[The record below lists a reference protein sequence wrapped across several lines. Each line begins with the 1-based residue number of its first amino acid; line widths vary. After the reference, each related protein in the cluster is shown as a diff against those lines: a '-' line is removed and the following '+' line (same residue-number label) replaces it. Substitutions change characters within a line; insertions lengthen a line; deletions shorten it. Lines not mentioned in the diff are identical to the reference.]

1 MKSGLSLFARS
12 LAVGGLLATLCA
24 CGQKS
29 ASAGGGEESSGA
41 DPAFAIADQD
51 EWDQLAEA
59 GKTSYDT
66 ACGDCHPDGESDL
79 GPALKDNPISSRKMV
94 RQIRE
99 GSGQM
104 KPVGEDELP
113 EEEMRGLLV
122 YLATLNAV
130 SDVKGP

>member
-1 MKSGLSLFARS
+1 MKTGLSLFAKT
-12 LAVGGLLATLCA
+12 LAVCGLMAAMCA
-24 CGQKS
+24 CGKKS
-29 ASAGGGEESSGA
+29 ESASEGAESAGG
-41 DPAFAIADQD
+41 DPSFVIEDQG

-59 GKTSYDT
+59 GKTSFDT

-79 GPALKDNPISSRKMV
+79 GPALKDNPISSKKMV
-94 RQIRE
+94 VQIRE

-104 KPVGEDELP
+104 KPIGEDDLP
-113 EEEMRGLLV
+113 EEEMKGLLV